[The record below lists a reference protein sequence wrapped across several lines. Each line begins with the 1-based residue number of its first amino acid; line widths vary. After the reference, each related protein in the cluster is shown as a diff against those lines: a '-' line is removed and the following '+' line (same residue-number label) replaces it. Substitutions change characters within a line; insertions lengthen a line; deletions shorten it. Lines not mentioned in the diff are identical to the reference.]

1 MATDLETDGM
11 EKPDH
16 RMLSHVRRKLQRQTE
31 LSGPRGR
38 SIQLIEDDVSVLA
51 ALGAKMD

>member
-1 MATDLETDGM
+1 MATDLETDGT

-16 RMLSHVRRKLQRQTE
+16 RMLFHVPRKLQRQTE
-31 LSGPRGR
+31 LSGRP
-38 SIQLIEDDVSVLA
+38 LIEDDGSVLA

>member
-1 MATDLETDGM
+1 MATDLETDGT